1 MNRVILIGRLT
12 RDPELKFLPGNG
24 KAMSK
29 FTLAV
34 NRQFKKD
41 EADFINCV
49 AFDKIAETIS
59 QYCTKGSSIAL
70 TGNIR
75 TGSYQAQDGSK
86 RYTTDVTVESFE
98 FCSSKNSN
106 QNSNGNNNNLGDVAP
121 IDDGEMPF

>member
-98 FCSSKNSN
+98 FCGSKNSN
-106 QNSNGNNNNLGDVAP
+106 QNSNGNSNNLGDVAP